1 MQGHKP
7 MVFSPLFCSDNPADA
22 QAAAAA
28 AVAAGFLPPSALPPG
43 YKCAHGQNRRVNR
56 LL

>member
-1 MQGHKP
+1 
-7 MVFSPLFCSDNPADA
+7 MVFCPLFCSDNPADA

-43 YKCAHGQNRRVNR
+43 YKCVHVAELQGLKH

>member
-7 MVFSPLFCSDNPADA
+7 MVFSPLVCSDNPADA